1 MQARPCRKAAHMT
14 KRPLAL
20 RLVFLAGW
28 MLFTGVALAAEPS
41 DADIEKLLQA
51 SRAESMLNAI
61 IPQMETMQRQQFDQ
75 LMAGKEMS
83 AEQRA
88 EADRIMAKTNEI
100 MRKALSWQEM
110 RPLYVDVYKKTF
122 TREDVRAITKFYES
136 PAGRSLLDKTPALM
150 QNLMG
155 AIQQKMVPMMEEL
168 QAEIQNVTPAP
179 VPAPPVTPSQPRR
192 KKKR

>member
-1 MQARPCRKAAHMT
+1 MQTRLCRKAAHMT
-14 KRPLAL
+14 KRPLTL

-75 LMAGKEMS
+75 LVAGKEMS
-83 AEQRA
+83 PEQRA

>member
-1 MQARPCRKAAHMT
+1 MQARLCRKAALMT
-14 KRPLAL
+14 KRLITL

-28 MLFTGVALAAEPS
+28 MFFAGVALAAEPT

-83 AEQRA
+83 PEQRA

-168 QAEIQNVTPAP
+168 QAEIQNVTPAT

>member
-1 MQARPCRKAAHMT
+1 MSIMSLPSRLLVAACF
-14 KRPLAL
+14 AL
-20 RLVFLAGW
+20 CSATAF
-28 MLFTGVALAAEPS
+28 AAPPT
-41 DADIEKLLQA
+41 DADIERLLKA
-51 SRAESMLNAI
+51 SRAESMLSAI
-61 IPQMETMQRQQFDQ
+61 LPQMEEMQRQQFEQ
-75 LMAGKEMS
+75 ITAGKDLT
-83 AEQRA
+83 AEQKA
-88 EADRIMAKTNEI
+88 EVDRIQARTNEI
-100 MRKALSWQEM
+100 VRKTLAWDQM

-122 TREDVRAITKFYES
+122 TAEDVKAIAKFYES
-136 PAGRSLLDKTPALM
+136 AAGRSLLDKTPALM

>member
-1 MQARPCRKAAHMT
+1 MQARLRRKAAHMT
-14 KRPLAL
+14 KRLLTP

-28 MLFTGVALAAEPS
+28 MFFAGVALAAEPT

-75 LMAGKEMS
+75 LMAGKELS

-88 EADRIMAKTNEI
+88 EADRILAKTNEI

-155 AIQQKMVPMMEEL
+155 AIQLKMVPMMEEL

-179 VPAPPVTPSQPRR
+179 MPAPPVTPSQPRR
-192 KKKR
+192 KKR

>member
-1 MQARPCRKAAHMT
+1 MT
-14 KRPLAL
+14 KRLITL

-28 MLFTGVALAAEPS
+28 MFFAGVALAAEPT

-83 AEQRA
+83 PEQRA

-168 QAEIQNVTPAP
+168 QAEIQNVTPAA

>member
-1 MQARPCRKAAHMT
+1 MQARLCRKAALMT
-14 KRPLAL
+14 KRLITL

-28 MLFTGVALAAEPS
+28 MFFAGVALAAEPT

-83 AEQRA
+83 PEQRA

-168 QAEIQNVTPAP
+168 QAEIQNVTPAA